1 MQKIDR
7 GRGCTNADA
16 EYHNH
21 VNHILIIAD
30 KAEPSTSATV
40 ITTH

>member
-21 VNHILIIAD
+21 VNHILI